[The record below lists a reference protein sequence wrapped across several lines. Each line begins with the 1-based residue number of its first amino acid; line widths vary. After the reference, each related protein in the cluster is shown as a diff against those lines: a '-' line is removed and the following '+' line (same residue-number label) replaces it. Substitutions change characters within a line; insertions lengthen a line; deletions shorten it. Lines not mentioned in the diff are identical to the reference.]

1 MTKVVSKDQVIKR
14 EGAQVYSKVAD
25 HEHLWI
31 KGGKEVYS
39 LLSFL
44 WTDLFT
50 ANLLSK

>member
-1 MTKVVSKDQVIKR
+1 MPKMVSKDQVIKR
-14 EGAQVYSKVAD
+14 EDSQVYSKVAD

-31 KGGKEVYS
+31 KRGKEVYT

-50 ANLLSK
+50 ANLLLK